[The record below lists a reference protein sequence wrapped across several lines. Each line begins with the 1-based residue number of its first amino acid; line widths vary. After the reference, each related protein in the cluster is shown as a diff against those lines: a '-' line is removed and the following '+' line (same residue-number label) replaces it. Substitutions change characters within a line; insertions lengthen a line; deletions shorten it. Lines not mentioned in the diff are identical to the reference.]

1 MNKKPN
7 NQNADDT
14 GLNIACVNHHFLTMK
29 NTHDWGISM
38 LYMEESGKAFART
51 YWYFDDKSTIYF
63 DWLNVI
69 ETARGNG
76 IATEL
81 LSIHIKTADGLK
93 AESCLSVKK
102 GTWMHEWYKRKGY
115 KDFKDNETESNTIW
129 MNRLPQ
135 NGG

>member
-1 MNKKPN
+1 MKEQSNGTEQQCNK
-7 NQNADDT
+7 QN
-14 GLNIACVNHHFLTMK
+14 VNHRFLTMT
-29 NTHDWGISM
+29 NTHDWGISI
-38 LYMEESGKAFART
+38 LYMEECGKAFART
-51 YWYFDDKSTIYF
+51 YWYFDAERTIYF

-81 LSIHIKTADGLK
+81 LNIHLNFADELK
-93 AESCLSVKK
+93 AESFLSVKK
-102 GTWMHEWYKRKGY
+102 ETWMHDWYKRKGY

-129 MNRLPQ
+129 MNRLPE